1 MIVAGYMDMCRTHVV
16 HDLQKGG
23 PTYLSEPMMGEVFI
37 SYATKPG
44 KPATARVGEMSRYT
58 KDVIDFLKINNR

>member
-1 MIVAGYMDMCRTHVV
+1 MHEEV
-16 HDLQKGG
+16 QKG
-23 PTYLSEPMMGEVFI
+23 PKYLSEPMMGEVFI